1 VRRVL
6 AVYVSGHGFGHATR
20 TAHVLHAVRVFEPNL
35 PICVV
40 SQAPDRIFREVV
52 SEPLEYRH
60 LQCDVGLAQRDALT
74 IDEDGTI
81 ARWREF
87 EAGRAER
94 VGAEAAW
101 LRGAGARLV
110 LGDIPPLAFEAAA
123 AAGVPSVALG
133 NFSWDWI
140 YAHLARRVAAFREP
154 SDAAREAYA
163 RAGLLLQLPF
173 SGDLSAFPHRQSI
186 PMVARPQRRPRA
198 ETRRLLGLVDAD
210 VAVMLSFG
218 GIGFPLFDLKALA
231 PLRDI
236 VFLVET
242 EREDLPPNVRALT
255 DTFLSGRGLRFLDLV
270 GGANVIVTKPG
281 YGIVTDAIAARTPLV
296 YTERGD
302 FPEYPIMAAEMKRYV
317 AAAYVSNRD
326 LKEGRL
332 EAALREA
339 LAAPMPPAPDLS
351 GAEAA
356 ARRIVERLR

>member
-1 VRRVL
+1 VL

-20 TAHVLHAVRVFEPNL
+20 TAHVLRAVRVVAPSL
-35 PICVV
+35 PIKVV
-40 SQAPDRIFREVV
+40 SAAPERIFRDVV
-52 SEPLEYRH
+52 SDPLEYRS
-60 LQCDVGLAQRDALT
+60 LQCDVGLVQADALT
-74 IDEDGTI
+74 IDEKATVE
-81 ARWREF
+81 RCREF
-87 EAGRAER
+87 AAGMPAR
-94 VGAEAAW
+94 VAQEAAW

-140 YAHLARRVAAFREP
+140 YAHIARRVAAFREP

-163 RAGLLLQLPF
+163 RAGLLLELPF
-173 SGDLSAFPHRQSI
+173 SGDLSAFPSRERI

-198 ETRRLLGLVDAD
+198 EARRLLGLGDAD
-210 VAVMLSFG
+210 VGVLLSFG
-218 GIGFPLFDLKALA
+218 GIGFPGFDLGALA
-231 PLRDI
+231 PLRDF

-242 EREDLPPNVRALT
+242 ERGDLPSNVRALT
-255 DTFLSGRGLRFLDLV
+255 DAFLSERGLRFLDLV

-281 YGIVTDAIAARTPLV
+281 YGIVTDAIAARTPVV

-317 AAAYVSNRD
+317 AAAYVSNRE
-326 LKEGRL
+326 LKEGRI

-339 LAAPMPPAPDLS
+339 LAAPMPAPPDLS

-356 ARRIVERLR
+356 ARRIVERLH